1 MKTPAEQAAFSALA
15 ALIDGVVWQAD
26 PRTGRNTFV
35 SDKVTPMLGYT
46 REQWTGSPHFWE
58 ALLHPED
65 RDRVL
70 AQLREDSLRG
80 EPYSI
85 DYRLRHA
92 DGHYLWLRDLITPVF
107 ENGRLSALGG
117 VTLNVTEQKLVEAR
131 LRSARDRFARV
142 FAASPVGMVLAG
154 LHTGRVIEC
163 NDALLEMHGCTR
175 DELIGS
181 TNDNMNPWVDLRDR
195 EALIARTREGA
206 VRDFE
211 TRLVHFPT
219 REARDVL
226 ISTEQ
231 LDLEGE
237 EVLLMLVQDIS
248 DRKRA
253 EAVLKAS
260 ESRFRAL
267 VQNSSDL
274 LTVINRGGY
283 LKYASPSMGTILGYG
298 SQALLGQNVLDFMHP
313 DEHAEV
319 RVAFS
324 AAVLGGP
331 GATARRTSRF
341 RQADGQYRW
350 LEWVATN
357 HVDHPQVQGVVMNA
371 RDVSERIAS
380 ERALEE
386 SRRTFEVLFEASPD
400 SIMLVEFSGNMP
412 IVNCNEAAASMKGY
426 TREELIGQSTY
437 VTLPNGDELLAD
449 PAANETFRQRVR
461 SARQLRFEAEHRRKD
476 GSLFPVDIHL
486 ALLELGGREMM
497 LSLER
502 DISERRVADAAL
514 KASQER
520 LLSSE
525 KLAGLGRLTA
535 GLAHEINTPLAATMN
550 ELHEA
555 SRLVSEYRDS
565 VGNPQ
570 VTDDDHREIATE
582 LSGVLEAAA
591 RNTTRIGD
599 FIRKMRSH
607 TRDTVSGRQAF
618 DAVKGASDTLAMLAH
633 EARAAKVDLLLEQ
646 PREGVTLTGEPGR
659 FTQVVTNLVVNA
671 IHACGP
677 GRSVT
682 VRFAERAGRPVM
694 EVEDNGSGIPPEV
707 LPRIFEPMFTT
718 KDVGQGTGL
727 GLSIIHDIIT
737 GHFDAEISVHT
748 EVGRGTTFEVVFP
761 APTTV
766 AAPPSSAAPAAQAV
780 S

>member
-1 MKTPAEQAAFSALA
+1 MKTVAEQAAFSALA
-15 ALIDGVVWQAD
+15 ALINGVVWRAD
-26 PRTGRNTFV
+26 PQTGRNTFV

-58 ALLHPED
+58 SLLHPED
-65 RDRVL
+65 RARVL
-70 AQLREDSLRG
+70 AQLPERSRQE

-92 DGHYLWLRDLITPVF
+92 DGHYLWLRDLITPVV
-107 ENGRLSALGG
+107 EDGQLIAVGG
-117 VTLNVTEQKLVEAR
+117 VTLNVTDQKLAEDR
-131 LRSARDRFARV
+131 LRAARDRFERV
-142 FAASPVGMVLAG
+142 FAASPVGMVLTG
-154 LHTGRVIEC
+154 MHTGRVIEC

-181 TNDNMNPWVDLRDR
+181 TNDTLNPWVDLADR
-195 EALIARTREGA
+195 ERLIARTREGA

-219 REARDVL
+219 GEARDVL

-253 EAVLKAS
+253 EAALKAS

-274 LTVINRGGY
+274 LTVVNRGGY
-283 LKYASPSMGTILGYG
+283 LKYASPSMSTILGYDNQG
-298 SQALLGQNVLDFMHP
+298 LLGQNVLDFMHP
-313 DEHAEV
+313 DEHAEI
-319 RVAFS
+319 RAAFA

-331 GATARRTSRF
+331 GATARLTSRF
-341 RQADGQYRW
+341 RQADGAYRW

-357 HVDHPQVQGVVMNA
+357 HVDHPQVQGVVMNS
-371 RDVSERIAS
+371 RDVSERMAS
-380 ERALEE
+380 EQALEE

-400 SIMLVEFSGNMP
+400 SIMLVDFSGDMP

-426 TREELIGQSTY
+426 AREELIGLSTY
-437 VTLPNGDELLAD
+437 VTLPDGEKFLAN
-449 PAANETFRQRVR
+449 PAANEAFRQRVR
-461 SARQLRFEAEHRRKD
+461 AAGRLRFEAEHRRKD
-476 GSLFPVDIHL
+476 GTVFPVDIHL
-486 ALLELGGREMM
+486 ALLEIGGREMM
-497 LSLER
+497 LSIER
-502 DISERRVADAAL
+502 DISERRAADAAL

-555 SRLVSEYRDS
+555 SRLVTEYRDS

-570 VTDDDHREIATE
+570 VTDDDHREIAAE
-582 LSGVLEAAA
+582 LAGVLEAAT

-618 DAVKGASDTLAMLAH
+618 DAVKGVGDTLAMLAH
-633 EARAAKVDLLLEQ
+633 EARAAKVDLLFEQ

-671 IHACGP
+671 IHACTP
-677 GRSVT
+677 GCSVT
-682 VRFAERAGRPVM
+682 VRFADRAGRPVM

-718 KDVGQGTGL
+718 KDVGKGTGL

-737 GHFDAEISVHT
+737 GHFGAEINVRT
-748 EVGRGTTFEVVFP
+748 ELGRGTTFEVVFP
-761 APTTV
+761 APQ
-766 AAPPSSAAPAAQAV
+766 AQAA